1 MRCAV
6 RTVLVPLIT
15 NQYVCVFFYGW
26 GCTDIVLKTVVSF
39 FPDSLL
45 QTAFQK
51 MRANFLYED
60 SRKAFEY
67 FLLWVATK
75 TKKFRF
81 SLFSIFCFAA
91 KNGGQKTKNNFG
103 DFSIILG

>member
-1 MRCAV
+1 MEKSPLVERKPLISEEC
-6 RTVLVPLIT
+6 TVLVPLIT

-51 MRANFLYED
+51 MRANFLYQD
-60 SRKAFEY
+60 SRKDFEY
-67 FLLWVATK
+67 FLLVARK
-75 TKKFRF
+75 GP
-81 SLFSIFCFAA
+81 IFQEY
-91 KNGGQKTKNNFG
+91 NIGST
-103 DFSIILG
+103 